1 MEICFPGGQRVEALH
16 QGFWIRTDQPVS
28 QGGGGEAPSP
38 FDLFLAS
45 IGTCAGYYTLR
56 FCQQRNLRTE
66 GMALTLNAERDADRK
81 RVVCI
86 HIEITLPPGFP
97 EKYRE
102 AILHAVDACSVKRH
116 LARPPRFEVIL
127 AETPEEDSTEAKEE
141 KQPSAER
148 PHATRAHAARPHA

>member
-1 MEICFPGGQRVEALH
+1 VEICFPGGLRVEALH

-45 IGTCAGYYTLR
+45 LGTCAGYYTLR
-56 FCQQRNLRTE
+56 FCQQRNLKTE
-66 GMALTLNAERDADRK
+66 GLALTMTAERDAERK

-102 AILHAVDACSVKRH
+102 AILHAVDSCSVKRH
-116 LARPPRFEVIL
+116 LERPPAFQVIL
-127 AETPEEDSTEAKEE
+127 AETPEEEDAREAE
-141 KQPSAER
+141 AEGVQV
-148 PHATRAHAARPHA
+148 PVARADA

>member
-45 IGTCAGYYTLR
+45 IGTCAGYYTMR
-56 FCQQRNLRTE
+56 FCQQRNLKTE
-66 GMALTLNAERDADRK
+66 GLALTMTAERDAERK

-102 AILHAVDACSVKRH
+102 AILHAVDSCSVKRH
-116 LARPPRFEVIL
+116 LAHPPSFHVIL
-127 AETPEEDSTEAKEE
+127 AETPEDDAPEAGEDQA
-141 KQPSAER
+141 P
-148 PHATRAHAARPHA
+148 AARADA

>member
-45 IGTCAGYYTLR
+45 IGTCAGFYTMR

-66 GMALTLNAERDADRK
+66 GLALSMTAERDAERK

-97 EKYRE
+97 KKYRE
-102 AILHAVDACSVKRH
+102 AILHAVDSCSVKRH
-116 LARPPRFEVIL
+116 LAHPPSFEVIL
-127 AETPEEDSTEAKEE
+127 AEMPEEEETAEADA
-141 KQPSAER
+141 QPAAER
-148 PHATRAHAARPHA
+148 ADA